1 MNNDLISRSDI
12 KTHIS
17 ELMLVYSGEELDN
30 AILNAIDNAPT
41 VIIDEWISVD
51 ATLPKYTGLY
61 LVSIDSLVTV
71 ANFDGTVFR
80 SKGTSAPMGV
90 DAWQPLPKSYK
101 EVEGE

>member
-1 MNNDLISRSDI
+1 MRTIDADTLKKDI
-12 KTHIS
+12 
-17 ELMLVYSGEELDN
+17 EENSIVLEGVKSIEIDC
-30 AILNAIDNAPT
+30 AKALIDNAPT

-71 ANFDGTVFR
+71 ANFDGTEFR
-80 SKGTSAPMGV
+80 NRKMLIIRV

-101 EVEGE
+101 EVEGEV

>member
-1 MNNDLISRSDI
+1 MRTVDADYLKEHTKHYKDCDGYNPVWEI
-12 KTHIS
+12 
-17 ELMLVYSGEELDN
+17 
-30 AILNAIDNAPT
+30 IDNAPT
-41 VIIDEWISVD
+41 VVIDEWISVD

-101 EVEGE
+101 EVEGDAE